1 MENECSKC
9 DGTFSTNDRQ
19 VQCSLCKDFFHV
31 KCSVGTVKAFDL
43 HKTKGFH
50 WFCDDCDSENIAA
63 ELGELR
69 KFKSNYDD
77 IVSKFDN
84 LQHKQS
90 EYDERLDR
98 IETKLVEI
106 GSQKSVIHTTV
117 NESLK
122 DHIELEKRKMN
133 LCVFNF
139 ESSDVNTD
147 STEFVKLCVEK
158 LNINRDSLVNGVVKT
173 RRIAPKMNS
182 ANNSTN
188 PTRPNAMIVEL
199 NSSLLKTEILKNA
212 PKLNFFGPNPKN
224 RIYIQPDLTAKQQE
238 EQKALVQELN
248 RRRGLGE
255 NVMIRR
261 GQVIRRV
268 TSAPEAG
275 QAGPSRPPLART

>member
-1 MENECSKC
+1 MLLYRTVELVLDGCACLELPIPVLHINAKFLFLFERNMENECSKC

-106 GSQKSVIHTTV
+106 GSQKSVIDTTV
-117 NESLK
+117 NESL
-122 DHIELEKRKMN
+122 
-133 LCVFNF
+133 
-139 ESSDVNTD
+139 
-147 STEFVKLCVEK
+147 
-158 LNINRDSLVNGVVKT
+158 
-173 RRIAPKMNS
+173 
-182 ANNSTN
+182 
-188 PTRPNAMIVEL
+188 
-199 NSSLLKTEILKNA
+199 
-212 PKLNFFGPNPKN
+212 
-224 RIYIQPDLTAKQQE
+224 
-238 EQKALVQELN
+238 
-248 RRRGLGE
+248 
-255 NVMIRR
+255 
-261 GQVIRRV
+261 
-268 TSAPEAG
+268 
-275 QAGPSRPPLART
+275 